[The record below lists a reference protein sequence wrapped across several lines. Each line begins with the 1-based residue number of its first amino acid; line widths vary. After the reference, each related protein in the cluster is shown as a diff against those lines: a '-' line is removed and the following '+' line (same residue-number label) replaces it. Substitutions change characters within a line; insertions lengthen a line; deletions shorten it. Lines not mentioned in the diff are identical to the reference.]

1 MINTLFVELPVPMPP
16 MLPGMIG
23 INNSQ
28 YFAIYYQGS
37 KATWNNGRALSTFS
51 YYGVYQPLI
60 SHITLAIYLE
70 RYHLGSDDELPQ
82 QAILCDCVQQKM
94 YVGEYQEI
102 DIFLRQQ
109 HSREPQ
115 HTLSPQE
122 VEAAMQAIENLSV
135 EQMQRMGMF
144 EMFGSTNPQAR
155 QETTEMVQWLDS
167 YISEDLIQHYVYLAN
182 RGNYTAIR
190 TMDTL
195 KLRIAKAQKQQQQFD
210 EN

>member
-28 YFAIYYQGS
+28 YFAIYYWGS
-37 KATWNNGRALSTFS
+37 KATWTNGRGLSTFS

-82 QAILCDCVQQKM
+82 QAILCDCVLQKM

-102 DIFLRQQ
+102 DRFLRQQ
-109 HSREPQ
+109 HSQEP
-115 HTLSPQE
+115 HHALSSE
-122 VEAAMQAIENLSV
+122 ELEAAMKTVENLSF
-135 EQMQRMGMF
+135 EQMQRLGMF
-144 EMFGSTNPQAR
+144 EMFGSTNPQAH
-155 QETTEMVQWLDS
+155 QETAEIVREEGL
-167 YISEDLIQHYVYLAN
+167 V
-182 RGNYTAIR
+182 
-190 TMDTL
+190 
-195 KLRIAKAQKQQQQFD
+195 
-210 EN
+210 

>member
-28 YFAIYYQGS
+28 YFAIYYWGS
-37 KATWNNGRALSTFS
+37 KATWNNGRELGTFS

-94 YVGEYQEI
+94 V
-102 DIFLRQQ
+102 
-109 HSREPQ
+109 S
-115 HTLSPQE
+115 
-122 VEAAMQAIENLSV
+122 
-135 EQMQRMGMF
+135 
-144 EMFGSTNPQAR
+144 
-155 QETTEMVQWLDS
+155 
-167 YISEDLIQHYVYLAN
+167 
-182 RGNYTAIR
+182 
-190 TMDTL
+190 
-195 KLRIAKAQKQQQQFD
+195 AQ
-210 EN
+210 